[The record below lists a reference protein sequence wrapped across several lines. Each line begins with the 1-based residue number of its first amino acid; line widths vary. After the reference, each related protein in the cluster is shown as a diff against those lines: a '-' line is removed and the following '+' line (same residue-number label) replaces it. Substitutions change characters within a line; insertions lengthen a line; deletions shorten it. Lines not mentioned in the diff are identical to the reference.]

1 MKTRRVVVG
10 IDGDIARSTAYLF
23 NSDHSL
29 ISDFTAP
36 GYDFFTPE
44 YSRISRSI
52 VEIVDNLCKNAN
64 VVLDALD
71 HIAIVIP
78 GYPADSAETAFRN
91 EFGKVWKRKKHIPGI
106 SLNGRTFA
114 AVQSYVVSS
123 PAVAVE
129 YGADVTVCAR
139 EKDGK
144 YIYSGGW
151 GHKINYGGGGNYLGK
166 KLIEY
171 LALVYDGRLGG
182 SIIGSAADKHIG
194 VKSREG
200 LLKKIYQENLGA
212 VDFIP
217 VVLHAVKDK
226 DPFARQIIDSAV
238 DEVVDCIRTVVTR
251 FPIKEMIPLILFGDM
266 MEGDEMFRTL
276 IRRKIRATIP
286 QVTVKNTTVNRSE
299 LIAKY
304 AQSFLSGSGQSAQQK
319 LNV

>member
-10 IDGDIARSTAYLF
+10 IDGDFARSTAYLF
-23 NSDHSL
+23 NSESSL
-29 ISDFTAP
+29 ISEITAP
-36 GYDFFTPE
+36 GYDLFTPE
-44 YSRISRSI
+44 LSRITRSI
-52 VEIVDNLCKNAN
+52 VGIIETLCQNAN
-64 VVLDALD
+64 VVIDALE
-71 HIAIVIP
+71 HIAVVTP
-78 GYPADSAETAFRN
+78 GYPADSVETAFRK
-91 EFGKVWKRKKHIPGI
+91 EFGKVWKRRKSKPGI
-106 SLNGRTFA
+106 SLKGRTYA
-114 AVQSYVVSS
+114 AIQSYAFSS

-139 EKDGK
+139 EMEGK
-144 YIYSGGW
+144 YIYTGGW

-166 KLIEY
+166 KLIET
-171 LALVYDGRLGG
+171 LVLVYDGRLGG
-182 SIIGSAADKHIG
+182 STIGSSAEKLIG
-194 VKSREG
+194 IKSRED
-200 LLKKIYQENLGA
+200 LLKKIYQENLSA

-266 MEGDEMFRTL
+266 TEGDEMFRTL

-286 QVTVKNTTVNRSE
+286 QVTVKNTTVNRPE

-319 LNV
+319 LDV